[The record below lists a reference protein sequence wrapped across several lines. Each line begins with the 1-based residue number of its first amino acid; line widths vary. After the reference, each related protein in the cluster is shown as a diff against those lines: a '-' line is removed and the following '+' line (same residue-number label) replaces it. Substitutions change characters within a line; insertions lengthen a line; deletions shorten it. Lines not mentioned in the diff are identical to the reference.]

1 MTHVFV
7 KNRLS
12 FIIGIISL
20 TQIMGIVTVLFS
32 APNGS
37 NILYLFFIQFLGP
50 IGGCIDSSIQGLTR
64 NALWVLLVSLIIT
77 FVPIIIFL
85 QKRTFSFLILACVL
99 WWFFGY
105 MFAIG
110 IWI

>member
-1 MTHVFV
+1 
-7 KNRLS
+7 
-12 FIIGIISL
+12 
-20 TQIMGIVTVLFS
+20 MGIVTILLS

-37 NILYLFFIQFLGP
+37 NILYLLFIQFLGP
-50 IGGCIDSSIQGLTR
+50 IGGWIDSSLQGLII
-64 NALWVLLVSLIIT
+64 NALWVLLFSLIVT
-77 FVPIIIFL
+77 FVPIFIFL
-85 QKRTFSFLILACVL
+85 QKKTFWVLILACVL